1 MTSQQNVTLPADARR
16 AALWQLIRYAV
27 NGGLLT
33 ALFAIVYWVVVQEMR
48 FAPQVGTLIGYI
60 VAVAAG
66 YLLHS
71 KVTFRAHGRRD
82 RGTQLRF
89 VAASLLSYALN
100 AFWTWLCTEPLG
112 WPTWSPLIPI
122 STLTPFAL
130 FAVNRWWVF
139 R

>member
-1 MTSQQNVTLPADARR
+1 MTSQGIARQAGARR
-16 AALWQLIRYAV
+16 AAFWQLFRYAV

-33 ALFAIVYWVVVQEMR
+33 LLFVIVYWVVVQEMR
-48 FAPQVGTLIGYI
+48 FAPQIGTLAGYL

-71 KVTFRAHGRRD
+71 KVTFRAHGSRD

-112 WPTWSPLIPI
+112 WPPLSPLIPI

-139 R
+139 K